1 MTGKMKVSEIG
12 NPGEEYST
20 HTLAIAHKRTHSAAM
35 RSPANPSSAI
45 HVITCSRR
53 ALTPGSSEGS
63 GNILGTIVVGKGVE
77 KRTCK
82 VGT

>member
-1 MTGKMKVSEIG
+1 M
-12 NPGEEYST
+12 
-20 HTLAIAHKRTHSAAM
+20 HTLEIVHKRTHSAAV

-45 HVITCSRR
+45 HVMSSSRMGR
-53 ALTPGSSEGS
+53 TIGKSEGS
-63 GNILGTIVVGKGVE
+63 GNVLGTIVHGMGVE